1 MTNAADMTIIRR
13 HPDGSAALWTETHN
27 GRLHLCDD
35 NNSYVVNA
43 AELAEEIALWDKAVG
58 NG

>member
-1 MTNAADMTIIRR
+1 MTTKTIIRR
-13 HPDGSAALWTETHN
+13 HPDGSAALWTEIHN

-35 NNSYVVNA
+35 NNSYVVNKS
-43 AELAEEIALWDKAVG
+43 ELAEEIALWDKAVG